1 MRVNAYLGGINHF
14 INLPCSHT
22 TLLSVFDILDLK
34 GSIKIVDMT
43 ENIYN
48 NEGAAVFQCMG
59 SACSL

>member
-14 INLPCSHT
+14 RNSPCSHA
-22 TLLSVFDILDLK
+22 TLLSAFDILDLN
-34 GSIKIVDMT
+34 GSIKIADMT

-48 NEGAAVFQCMG
+48 NEGAAVLQWMR